1 MKENVTSLK
10 EEGPVVVESGKTIV
24 SYSDDVYIKNGFEVK
39 RGAEFFV
46 ESYEHPWFT
55 YTNNRFLYTF
65 LWISEI
71 IAIFAAEYV

>member
-1 MKENVTSLK
+1 MHIFAQSIVNDKHSMKENVTSLK

-46 ESYEHPWFT
+46 ESYEHP
-55 YTNNRFLYTF
+55 
-65 LWISEI
+65 
-71 IAIFAAEYV
+71 